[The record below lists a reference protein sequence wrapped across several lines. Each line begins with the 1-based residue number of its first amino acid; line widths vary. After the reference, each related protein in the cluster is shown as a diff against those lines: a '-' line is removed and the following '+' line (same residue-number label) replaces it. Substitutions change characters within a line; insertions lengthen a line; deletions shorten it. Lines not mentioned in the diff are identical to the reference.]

1 MGFSHFDE
9 SKEIEMRLDDV
20 KLRETGDDE
29 ITLLNRTVEHTK
41 EEQVSRFL
49 NDDLGQFGL
58 MNFNKPQIYL

>member
-1 MGFSHFDE
+1 
-9 SKEIEMRLDDV
+9 MRLDDV